1 MVGGIFLLDSEG
13 GLTEMAETAF
23 AAEVDLQKLLAQ
35 HPGLLPGDQID
46 PEAPR
51 RWLLIAREV
60 SVPDDT
66 GSRWEL
72 DHLFL
77 DQEGVPTLVE
87 VKRSS
92 DPRTRREV
100 VGQLL
105 DYAAHSVLYW
115 TEETIRTRFEERS
128 RQDGHDPEAGLLQF
142 LGDDVA
148 PGDFWQRVK
157 TNLQAGK
164 ILLIFLSDAIPSEL
178 RRVVEFLNQQMD
190 PAEVLAVE
198 IRQCVGGTLKTLVPR
213 VMGQTSEALIRKT
226 GGRPTRQ
233 WDEASFFAELTT
245 RRGEAE
251 AEVARRILR
260 WSEQIGC
267 RIWWGKGIQSGSF
280 FPMVDHLGDEY
291 WTISAW
297 TYGTVEIQFIWM
309 RRKRP
314 FDAESKRRELRDRLN
329 AISGISIPE
338 KGIERQPSVPLRALT
353 SPGVLERF
361 FEVLE
366 WVVGEIRE
374 QASPADTA
382 SSPKGG
388 PIETPK

>member
-1 MVGGIFLLDSEG
+1 MAGGIFLLGTDNS
-13 GLTEMAETAF
+13 LTEMAETAF
-23 AAEVDLQKLLAQ
+23 SAEVDLQKLLAD

-46 PEAPR
+46 PESPR
-51 RWLLIAREV
+51 RWLLVAREV

-66 GSRWEL
+66 GSRWAL

-87 VKRSS
+87 VKRGS

-128 RQDGHDPEAGLLQF
+128 RQDGHDPEADLLQF

-148 PGDFWQRVK
+148 VGDFWQRVK

-164 ILLIFLSDAIPSEL
+164 IRLIFLSDAIPSEL

-198 IRQCVGGTLKTLVPR
+198 IRQYVGGALKTLVPR
-213 VMGQTSEALIRKT
+213 VMGQTSEALVRKT
-226 GGRPTRQ
+226 GGSRPTRK
-233 WDEASFFAELTT
+233 WDETSFLDELTT

-260 WSEQIGC
+260 WSEQNGC
-267 RIWWGKGIQSGSF
+267 LLWWGKGVQSGSF
-280 FPMVDHLGDEY
+280 FPMVDHLDDEY
-291 WTISAW
+291 WTISVW
-297 TYGTVEIQFIWM
+297 TYGTAEIQFIWM

-314 FDAESKRRELRDRLN
+314 FDAEAKRRELRDKLN
-329 AISGISIPE
+329 AIPGITIPE
-338 KGIERQPSVPLRALT
+338 KGIEKQPSIPLRVFTA
-353 SPGVLERF
+353 PGVLERF
-361 FEVLE
+361 LEVLE
-366 WVVGEIRE
+366 WMVEEIRGQSGSE
-374 QASPADTA
+374 DL
-382 SSPKGG
+382 
-388 PIETPK
+388 

>member
-1 MVGGIFLLDSEG
+1 MAGGIFVLDSDG

-46 PEAPR
+46 PESPR
-51 RWLLIAREV
+51 RWLLVAREV
-60 SVPDDT
+60 SVPDDVGT
-66 GSRWEL
+66 RWAL

-87 VKRSS
+87 VKRGS

-128 RQDGHDPEAGLLQF
+128 RQDGHDPDADLLQF
-142 LGDDVA
+142 LGEGA
-148 PGDFWQRVK
+148 AAGDFWQRVK

-164 ILLIFLSDAIPSEL
+164 IRLIFVSDEIPASL

-198 IRQCVGGTLKTLVPR
+198 IRQYAGGSLKTLVPR
-213 VMGQTSEALIRKT
+213 VMGQTSEALIRKAG
-226 GGRPTRQ
+226 GGRPPQ
-233 WDEASFFAELTT
+233 WNEASFFTELIA

-260 WSEQIGC
+260 WAAAPRC
-267 RIWWGKGIQSGSF
+267 RIWWGKGAQLGSF
-280 FPMVDHLGDEY
+280 FPMVEHAGEEH
-291 WTISAW
+291 WTIAVW
-297 TYGTVEIQFIWM
+297 TSGSIEVQFQWM
-309 RRKRP
+309 RKKRP
-314 FDAESKRRELRDRLN
+314 FDAESKRQELRESSMRFQG
-329 AISGISIPE
+329 SRSQ
-338 KGIERQPSVPLRALT
+338 RRA
-353 SPGVLERF
+353 SR
-361 FEVLE
+361 
-366 WVVGEIRE
+366 
-374 QASPADTA
+374 
-382 SSPKGG
+382 GG
-388 PIETPK
+388 PMCLSRFSRRRERWTDFWRCWIGW

>member
-1 MVGGIFLLDSEG
+1 MAGGIFLLDSEG

-23 AAEVDLQKLLAQ
+23 AAEVDLQMLLAR

-51 RWLLIAREV
+51 RWLLVAREV

-66 GSRWEL
+66 GTRWAL

-87 VKRSS
+87 VKRGS

-128 RQDGHDPEAGLLQF
+128 RQDGHDPDEEILQF
-142 LGDDVA
+142 LGDEVA
-148 PGDFWQRVK
+148 ANDFWQRVK

-164 ILLIFLSDAIPSEL
+164 IRLIFVADVIPSEL

-198 IRQCVGGTLKTLVPR
+198 IRQYAGGSLKTLVPR
-213 VMGQTSEALIRKT
+213 VMGQTSETIIRKPG
-226 GGRPTRQ
+226 GGRPIKQ
-233 WDEASFFAELTT
+233 WDEASFLAKLTA

-260 WSEQIGC
+260 WSEQKGC
-267 RIWWGKGIQSGSF
+267 RLWWGKGVQWGSVFPWWTMKEINTGRLPSG
-280 FPMVDHLGDEY
+280 P
-291 WTISAW
+291 
-297 TYGTVEIQFIWM
+297 TVLS
-309 RRKRP
+309 R
-314 FDAESKRRELRDRLN
+314 
-329 AISGISIPE
+329 
-338 KGIERQPSVPLRALT
+338 
-353 SPGVLERF
+353 
-361 FEVLE
+361 
-366 WVVGEIRE
+366 
-374 QASPADTA
+374 
-382 SSPKGG
+382 SSSC
-388 PIETPK
+388 

>member
-1 MVGGIFLLDSEG
+1 MAGGIFLLDSEG

-35 HPGLLPGDQID
+35 HPGLIPGDQID
-46 PEAPR
+46 PESPR
-51 RWLLIAREV
+51 RWLLVAREV

-66 GSRWEL
+66 GSRWAL

-128 RQDGHDPEAGLLQF
+128 RQDGHDPDADLLQF

-157 TNLQAGK
+157 TNLQAGR
-164 ILLIFLSDAIPSEL
+164 IRLIFVADAIPSEL

-190 PAEVLAVE
+190 PVEVLAVE
-198 IRQCVGGTLKTLVPR
+198 IRQYVGGAMKTLVPR
-213 VMGQTSEALIRKT
+213 VMGQTARKT
-226 GGRPTRQ
+226 SGGRTTGE
-233 WDEASFFAELTT
+233 WDEASFLAKLAT
-245 RRGEAE
+245 RRGEVE

-260 WSEQIGC
+260 WSDQKGC
-267 RIWWGKGIQSGSF
+267 GSGGEKAFSGAPSFSWW
-280 FPMVDHLGDEY
+280 
-291 WTISAW
+291 
-297 TYGTVEIQFIWM
+297 
-309 RRKRP
+309 
-314 FDAESKRRELRDRLN
+314 
-329 AISGISIPE
+329 ISGAMCTGRS
-338 KGIERQPSVPLRALT
+338 PSGPTAASKFSSRGCGRSGPSTWSRSGRSFET
-353 SPGVLERF
+353 SSMQSRGSRSPRG
-361 FEVLE
+361 
-366 WVVGEIRE
+366 
-374 QASPADTA
+374 ASRGNLACLSRCSRRLGLW
-382 SSPKGG
+382 SSFSRC
-388 PIETPK
+388 

>member
-1 MVGGIFLLDSEG
+1 MAGGIFLLGSDNS
-13 GLTEMAETAF
+13 LTEMAETAF
-23 AAEVDLQKLLAQ
+23 AAEVDLQKLLAD

-46 PEAPR
+46 RESPR
-51 RWLLIAREV
+51 RWLLVTREV

-66 GSRWEL
+66 GSRWAL

-87 VKRSS
+87 VKRGS

-128 RQDGHDPEAGLLQF
+128 RQDGLDPEAVLLQF
-142 LGDDVA
+142 LGDDIPA
-148 PGDFWQRVK
+148 GDFWQRVK

-164 ILLIFLSDAIPSEL
+164 IRLIFLSDAIPSEL

-198 IRQCVGGTLKTLVPR
+198 IRQYVGGALKTLVPR

-226 GGRPTRQ
+226 GGSRPTRQ

-260 WSEQIGC
+260 WSLQKGC

-280 FPMVDHLGDEY
+280 FPMVDHAGEEY

-297 TYGTVEIQFIWM
+297 TYGTIEIQFIWM

-314 FDAESKRRELRDRLN
+314 FDAESKRWELRDKLN
-329 AISGISIPE
+329 AIPGFSIPE
-338 KGIERQPSVPLRALT
+338 KGIEKQPSVPLRVLT
-353 SPGVLERF
+353 APGVLERF
-361 FEVLE
+361 IEVLD
-366 WVVGEIRE
+366 WVVGEIRGKVE
-374 QASPADTA
+374 VA
-382 SSPKGG
+382 
-388 PIETPK
+388 